1 MFSGLQGW
9 HIIVIVVAIVLLFG
23 AKRLPD
29 AAKGIGKSLRIFKS
43 ETKAMREQDGE
54 AGADATAPAAEQL
67 PSAQPNVAPQ
77 QQYAAPQQNTAAQA
91 EQVSQQAPQQSGQ
104 AQPSAEAK

>member
-77 QQYAAPQQNTAAQA
+77 QNTATQA
-91 EQVSQQAPQQSGQ
+91 EQVSQQAEQQSGQ